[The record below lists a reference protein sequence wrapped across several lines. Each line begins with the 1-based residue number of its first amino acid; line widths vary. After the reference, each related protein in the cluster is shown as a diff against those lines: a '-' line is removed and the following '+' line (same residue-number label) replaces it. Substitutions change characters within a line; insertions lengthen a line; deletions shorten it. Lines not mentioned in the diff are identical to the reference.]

1 MKRVTTPD
9 FTINFMDSPAARSRP
24 TIPITRMAW
33 SKDSTFLAALALSKD
48 TAHITVWNMKDWD
61 SSNPQD
67 TTNLQQNCTVAA
79 TPKHL
84 GVDLQGLSIG
94 LSISPDGDQVAVY
107 QEPLI
112 GQWADRSDLKE
123 DRSHFPIRLLT
134 LRPAQDVTV
143 NIESPNPV
151 TRHTSDMSA
160 PPSSSS
166 TDDGATMEL
175 LNLEERSHWN
185 QQNVQSRT
193 PHLTLKDFIGYG
205 TFLVGGRSNWDM
217 SDFADARSSSCSDQS
232 TTDNNK
238 KFATCNGIY
247 MDIFRIESEFN
258 WEHTHSIMLTD
269 LMPTINRR
277 ITCKAMMDAIRS
289 NKFMWLQDNG
299 LFCTIWDLYK
309 GSNISYISSSD
320 NTRLGS
326 STSGN
331 STMSISPDESIVAL
345 AGVNGVLT
353 TFYASTGITIDSRR
367 FKDHRIEYV
376 AFNGRD
382 NQLLVIIRHIANQ
395 MLKSWILDPIQLE
408 SGVQAKQVPVPIIGR
423 TIHGFFRDKSC
434 NHKGLVCEAD
444 GSKIHCYVAQE
455 SVDVTSNGG
464 NFTVVKPYETSYPS
478 LNDRQQ
484 AGHEGTAEEPQE
496 GISEEAGGTT
506 NTEAKNGH
514 QDRRYEVRTTNHR
527 KQFQNGDNSMCWV
540 LGVEVVEIVENPDHR
555 GEEIVFSFVPE
566 PWMRVSTAAVRQ
578 PGDLLRVYLLPGQ
591 ERFIV
596 VGVQTMQIWS
606 LPTKENNYFNLAF
619 IWSCPR
625 TKGNNWTEVK
635 GYRSEPVGEYYHYIR
650 GQQIILDHHTG
661 KARAVILLKERKDII
676 DIPDEFCG
684 YIYPVFINCARSI
697 HLLSAAY
704 AYSSRKS
711 ERFSKGLDKP
721 PLTYKEHAEA
731 IARFTRIHI
740 NQLLPC
746 ESFYPPPPEIKE
758 AHPTSTPISLPPLP
772 LQSEPMSIQ
781 SGALSL
787 QSGAISLQSG
797 AISLQSAPIQEL
809 DQITSVQ
816 TTDQVT
822 DQATDQATSR
832 RRRSRGQ
839 IPGVIKRGMTRLM
852 NLGGGQRREPSGQT
866 TPTARDPGN
875 CVLKISRDV
884 PPSPKKLPNVVHQ
897 TFPKIAN
904 SVEPHMGKPPPKD
917 ESESSQHFVTV
928 LTLLLDQKKDMNDAN
943 HVFVEGLFT
952 TADKEWTP
960 HPNVTLNPIVRVVD
974 IRNERLLKALIDYC
988 IRNAK
993 DHHPGYL
1000 TPVIQCL
1007 SKISERYPDIVRDL
1021 FRRASFIPAR
1031 NPDYVASHAII
1042 ANLRRSDWF
1051 TFLARL
1057 YSVGLFRVRSDD
1069 KSSDI
1074 NDYKSPVF
1082 SVRSQL
1088 SVKYPHK
1095 KRETTFPAR
1104 NMEQEQPTVV
1114 KRSRKIYVSPFQFN
1128 PINGQSTSLLAQI
1141 AGKDFFDSPAIVAS
1155 LWYKW

>member
-1 MKRVTTPD
+1 
-9 FTINFMDSPAARSRP
+9 
-24 TIPITRMAW
+24 
-33 SKDSTFLAALALSKD
+33 
-48 TAHITVWNMKDWD
+48 
-61 SSNPQD
+61 
-67 TTNLQQNCTVAA
+67 
-79 TPKHL
+79 
-84 GVDLQGLSIG
+84 
-94 LSISPDGDQVAVY
+94 
-107 QEPLI
+107 
-112 GQWADRSDLKE
+112 
-123 DRSHFPIRLLT
+123 
-134 LRPAQDVTV
+134 
-143 NIESPNPV
+143 
-151 TRHTSDMSA
+151 
-160 PPSSSS
+160 
-166 TDDGATMEL
+166 
-175 LNLEERSHWN
+175 
-185 QQNVQSRT
+185 
-193 PHLTLKDFIGYG
+193 
-205 TFLVGGRSNWDM
+205 
-217 SDFADARSSSCSDQS
+217 
-232 TTDNNK
+232 
-238 KFATCNGIY
+238 
-247 MDIFRIESEFN
+247 
-258 WEHTHSIMLTD
+258 
-269 LMPTINRR
+269 
-277 ITCKAMMDAIRS
+277 
-289 NKFMWLQDNG
+289 
-299 LFCTIWDLYK
+299 
-309 GSNISYISSSD
+309 
-320 NTRLGS
+320 
-326 STSGN
+326 
-331 STMSISPDESIVAL
+331 
-345 AGVNGVLT
+345 
-353 TFYASTGITIDSRR
+353 
-367 FKDHRIEYV
+367 
-376 AFNGRD
+376 
-382 NQLLVIIRHIANQ
+382 
-395 MLKSWILDPIQLE
+395 
-408 SGVQAKQVPVPIIGR
+408 
-423 TIHGFFRDKSC
+423 
-434 NHKGLVCEAD
+434 
-444 GSKIHCYVAQE
+444 
-455 SVDVTSNGG
+455 
-464 NFTVVKPYETSYPS
+464 
-478 LNDRQQ
+478 
-484 AGHEGTAEEPQE
+484 
-496 GISEEAGGTT
+496 
-506 NTEAKNGH
+506 
-514 QDRRYEVRTTNHR
+514 
-527 KQFQNGDNSMCWV
+527 MCWV